1 MYKILIVEDDLDMQR
16 LLVDYLKKSGM
27 EAVATDSPKEAL
39 EMLKSKQNFHL
50 AVLDIML
57 PEMDGLELCKKMRE
71 ISDLPII
78 GVSIGQTRP

>member
-39 EMLKSKQNFHL
+39 EMVCPRSRISL
-50 AVLDIML
+50 ASWRFSMWILI
-57 PEMDGLELCKKMRE
+57 PP
-71 ISDLPII
+71 S
-78 GVSIGQTRP
+78 